1 MTKPDANISG
11 VTADLRMTELRGEID
26 RVDTALLNLIA
37 ERMELATAVRRAKSG
52 TNVWRPSREESHV
65 RDLARKASMTK
76 ASITKANASKTSVTT
91 PELVSHIWAELTSAS
106 LTLQGPIGLHIAL
119 VGDALSSWSLV
130 RDRFG
135 ASIPAH
141 TYPTTSAALA
151 AAFADQEGV
160 AVLPAPGGMNNWWT
174 SLGPDGAMSGMHIL
188 AALPRVGNWHWPV
201 AVAISKAAIEPSG
214 DDITL
219 VYVEAG
225 ILAAPL
231 TCTKIFESVGLTGTL
246 RANMSGRSLYSVPG
260 YLSPDSPEI
269 RDLSKQLKA
278 VRIIGVLPTPIP
290 LPDNK

>member
-1 MTKPDANISG
+1 MTKPDAN
-11 VTADLRMTELRGEID
+11 VNAVMAKLRAEID

-37 ERMELATAVRRAKSG
+37 ERMDLAAAVRRAKSG
-52 TNVWRPSREESHV
+52 ANVWRPSREESHV
-65 RDLARKASMTK
+65 RDLARKAGST
-76 ASITKANASKTSVTT
+76 A

-151 AAFADQEGV
+151 AAYADLEGV

-174 SLGPDGAMSGMHIL
+174 ALGSGGAMSGMHIL
-188 AALPRVGNWHWPV
+188 AALPRIGNWDWPV
-201 AVAISKAAIEPSG
+201 AVAVSKAAIEPSG

-219 VYVEAG
+219 VCVEG
-225 ILAAPL
+225 GSVTAPQAFAQ
-231 TCTKIFESVGLTGTL
+231 IFEKAGLNGTL
-246 RANMSGRSLYSVPG
+246 RAEMNGKFLHSVLG
-260 YLSPDSPEI
+260 YYTDDSPEI
-269 RDLSKQLKA
+269 SQVSQNVHA
-278 VRIIGVLPTPIP
+278 VKVIGVLPSPIP
-290 LPDNK
+290 LLKGI

>member
-1 MTKPDANISG
+1 MSKPNTDAMS
-11 VTADLRMTELRGEID
+11 VLRSEID

-37 ERMELATAVRRAKSG
+37 ERMELAAAVRSAKSG

-65 RDLARKASMTK
+65 RDLAHKAGI
-76 ASITKANASKTSVTT
+76 AT

-151 AAFADQEGV
+151 AAFADLEGV
-160 AVLPAPGGMNNWWT
+160 AVLPAPGNMSNWWT
-174 SLGPDGAMSGMHIL
+174 ALGPNGAMSGMHIL
-188 AALPRVGNWHWPV
+188 AALPRIGNWNWPV
-201 AVAISKAAIEPSG
+201 AVAVSKAVIEPSG

-219 VYVEAG
+219 IYVEAG
-225 ILAAPL
+225 ALAAPL
-231 TCTKIFESVGLTGTL
+231 TLAKIFKNARLSAAL
-246 RANMSGRSLYSVPG
+246 RAEMNGRCLYSVPG
-260 YLSPDSPEI
+260 YFTDDSPEI
-269 RDLSKQLKA
+269 KTLSAGVKA
-278 VRIIGVLPTPIP
+278 VQIIGVLPTPIP
-290 LPDNK
+290 LPVEN

>member
-11 VTADLRMTELRGEID
+11 VMAELRIEID

-37 ERMELATAVRRAKSG
+37 ERMELAAAVRRAKSG
-52 TNVWRPSREESHV
+52 VNVWRPSREESHV
-65 RDLARKASMTK
+65 RDLARKAGGT
-76 ASITKANASKTSVTT
+76 A

-151 AAFADQEGV
+151 AAHADLEGV

-174 SLGPDGAMSGMHIL
+174 SLGPNGAMSGMHIL
-188 AALPRVGNWHWPV
+188 AALPRIGNWDWPV
-201 AVAISKAAIEPSG
+201 AVAVSKAAIEPSG

-219 VYVEAG
+219 VYCEFG
-225 ILAAPL
+225 TLAAPQ
-231 TCTKIFESVGLTGTL
+231 TPAKIFESVGLTATL
-246 RANMSGRSLYSVPG
+246 RAEMNSRSLYSVPG
-260 YLSPDSPEI
+260 YFTDDSPEI
-269 RDLSKQLKA
+269 RGLAAQTQA
-278 VRIIGVLPTPIP
+278 AHIIGVLPSPIP
-290 LPDNK
+290 LPTESQS